1 MVVKKTAVWSVL
13 HFCRKS
19 AASAR
24 FVDVTIRSEVVLE
37 SVFVTTI
44 GFLGILDTL
53 ILWEESSAHLLAT
66 G

>member
-1 MVVKKTAVWSVL
+1 MVVKKTVVWSVL

-53 ILWEESSAHLLAT
+53 IL
-66 G
+66 